1 MHMRTAALATLAFL
15 GLVLPAFA
23 QEPVVTATI
32 WVDDWTGHH
41 KGKVLLRKINGRWW
55 TDDNRE
61 VYAPGKKGVF
71 WEVDSK
77 PDTCLFHHHRP
88 FDLTHAAWL
97 HLWMTP
103 DEVRQIFGEPNRE
116 FGERGQ
122 GFWYYYGLDGTALR
136 VRFMSGVL
144 GEADYDRGA
153 KTWPVDSVKQELGG
167 RSIYEVMA
175 ERATKK
181 VDSSRPTRQS
191 QQHTATPGTSASHVG
206 RSSHSQQASIIEV
219 PSAADGPPPAP
230 PEAVSTITASALA
243 SVKIGMPRED
253 VLRSLGKPTSRFS
266 VAGSDGVNEYLSYQV
281 EDGRKVTIRV
291 LSGKVV
297 ELP

>member
-23 QEPVVTATI
+23 QEPVVSATI

-88 FDLTHAAWL
+88 FDLTQAAWL

-116 FGERGQ
+116 FGQRGQ
-122 GFWYYYGLDGTALR
+122 GFWYYYGVNGTALR
-136 VRFMSGVL
+136 VRFMGGVL

-191 QQHTATPGTSASHVG
+191 QQHTATPGTSASHG

-230 PEAVSTITASALA
+230 PGPVSTITASALA

>member
-1 MHMRTAALATLAFL
+1 MRMRTVPLGLLAFL
-15 GLVLPAFA
+15 LALPAFA
-23 QEPVVTATI
+23 QESVVTATI

-88 FDLTHAAWL
+88 FDLTHVSWL
-97 HLWMTP
+97 HLWMSP
-103 DEVRQIFGEPNRE
+103 DDVEQMLGEPNRE
-116 FGERGQ
+116 FGPRGQ
-122 GFWYYYGLDGTALR
+122 GFWYYYGADGTALR

-144 GEADYDRGA
+144 GEADYDKGA

-175 ERATKK
+175 KRATKN
-181 VDSSRPTRQS
+181 VDSSRRPRELPRVNS
-191 QQHTATPGTSASHVG
+191 PSAPPNHVG

-219 PSAADGPPPAP
+219 LPSAAGGAPPAP
-230 PEAVSTITASALA
+230 PEPISTITAAALA
-243 SVKIGMPRED
+243 SVKIGMSRED
-253 VLRSLGKPTSRFS
+253 VLRSLGKPSSRFS
-266 VAGSDGVNEYLSYQV
+266 VAGSDGVNESLSYQV
-281 EDGRKVTIRV
+281 EDGRKVTIRL
-291 LSGKVV
+291 LSGKVAQ
-297 ELP
+297 LP

>member
-1 MHMRTAALATLAFL
+1 
-15 GLVLPAFA
+15 
-23 QEPVVTATI
+23 
-32 WVDDWTGHH
+32 
-41 KGKVLLRKINGRWW
+41 
-55 TDDNRE
+55 
-61 VYAPGKKGVF
+61 
-71 WEVDSK
+71 
-77 PDTCLFHHHRP
+77 
-88 FDLTHAAWL
+88 
-97 HLWMTP
+97 MTP
-103 DEVRQIFGEPNRE
+103 DEVQQIFGEPNRE

-122 GFWYYYGLDGTALR
+122 GFWYHYGVDGTALR

-181 VDSSRPTRQS
+181 VDSSRRTRQS
-191 QQHTATPGTSASHVG
+191 QQHTATPGASASQVG
-206 RSSHSQQASIIEV
+206 RSSHSQQGSIIEV

-230 PEAVSTITASALA
+230 PEAVSTITAWALA

-253 VLRSLGKPTSRFS
+253 VLRSLGKPASRFS

>member
-1 MHMRTAALATLAFL
+1 MRMRTVPLGLLAFL
-15 GLVLPAFA
+15 LALPAFA
-23 QEPVVTATI
+23 QESVVTATI

-41 KGKVLLRKINGRWW
+41 RGKVLLRKINGRWW

-88 FDLTHAAWL
+88 FDLTHVSWL
-97 HLWMTP
+97 HLWMSP
-103 DEVRQIFGEPNRE
+103 DDVEQMLGEPNRE
-116 FGERGQ
+116 FGPRGQ
-122 GFWYYYGLDGTALR
+122 GFWYYYGADGTALR

-144 GEADYDRGA
+144 GEADYDKGA
-153 KTWPVDSVKQELGG
+153 KTWPVDSVKQELDG

-181 VDSSRPTRQS
+181 NDAARRAGSTNSSNVP
-191 QQHTATPGTSASHVG
+191 ASRVG
-206 RSSHSQQASIIEV
+206 HSSHSQQASIIEV
-219 PSAADGPPPAP
+219 PLSAAGGAPPAP
-230 PEAVSTITASALA
+230 PEPISAITAAALA
-243 SVKIGMPRED
+243 SVKIGMSRED

-266 VAGSDGVNEYLSYQV
+266 VVGSDGVTEYLSFQV
-281 EDGRKVTIRV
+281 EDGRKITIR
-291 LSGKVV
+291 LLAGKVAQ
-297 ELP
+297 LP

>member
-1 MHMRTAALATLAFL
+1 
-15 GLVLPAFA
+15 
-23 QEPVVTATI
+23 VTATT

-41 KGKVLLRKINGRWW
+41 QGKVLLRKINGRWW

-88 FDLTHAAWL
+88 FDLTHVSWL
-97 HLWMTP
+97 HLWMSP
-103 DEVRQIFGEPNRE
+103 DDVEQMLGEPNRE
-116 FGERGQ
+116 FGPRGQ
-122 GFWYYYGLDGTALR
+122 GFWYYYGADGTALR

-144 GEADYDRGA
+144 GEADYDKGA

-181 VDSSRPTRQS
+181 VDSSRRTRELPRVNS
-191 QQHTATPGTSASHVG
+191 PSAPPNRVG

-219 PSAADGPPPAP
+219 PPSAAGGAPPAP
-230 PEAVSTITASALA
+230 PEPISTITAAALA
-243 SVKIGMPRED
+243 SVKIGMSRED
-253 VLRSLGKPTSRFS
+253 VLRSLGKPSSRFS

-281 EDGRKVTIRV
+281 EDGRKVAIRL
-291 LSGKVV
+291 LSGKVTQ
-297 ELP
+297 LP